1 MLTRALIK
9 RLPKDEKKL
18 VGSGAFYVGA
28 FTGVISYVG
37 YRKFIKQE
45 FLRGEGCYKLDQ
57 QIHNCTPW
65 KQLYFT
71 WWRMP
76 DEEWHVYHRFKPYY
90 LVG

>member
-9 RLPKDEKKL
+9 RLPKEEKNL
-18 VGSGAFYVGA
+18 ISSGAFYSGL

-37 YRKFIKQE
+37 YRKYIKQE

-57 QIHNCTPW
+57 HIHNCTPW